1 MREYEVNGELLD
13 ESCDLFE
20 KKKRHGI
27 KTTYTTG
34 DIGYSMRQ
42 FNKRFTGYG
51 NDNNNPSTEEAKAR
65 AAAEKAAEA
74 VGTFASQSPDGG
86 SSIST
91 APAGGATGSDSAG
104 VGAGGGLG
112 EAVELDEYKIPKNI
126 ADMISF
132 FEGTEEEC
140 KDFIANKLKP
150 TAKDRWISPQLV
162 KEMPSGKYSVA
173 YYKDDLITEDVDLD
187 EASNLTPYE
196 KMQLFDRGQRKEN
209 VKACGDDKLRAYRRI
224 CQHYNFNNALKQIE
238 DEMRARHILPQQQA
252 SGSTS
257 WAAGAGNTVNTTPQR
272 PIQEVID
279 EIFDKMNISYNGD
292 IYAYLY
298 NTEFR
303 DRFGR
308 HAAGTLSGDK
318 MQTIENT
325 LQLDGRIKLLFCILL
340 MALTDNDDM
349 KILQL
354 RSYFRTNLGIPGTKI
369 KEKLTAA
376 LQSPAIVEALNDYIK
391 YCDQQV
397 DATESLTEADLREAK
412 RYVRRYY
419 IRPWDIFCSNKAE
432 ILKALVDN
440 QNENCSIYTLNN
452 LGDEK
457 DVTKLTNKD
466 IIYYY
471 DDGILYDKNHVK
483 VMDYD
488 LYIKHEENRDSIK
501 PSQVS
506 DTTFA
511 DVYDDRITTATEL
524 EEGIFDRNPVC
535 SLDELRDKLLDGLYI
550 VVGMDQNDADTE
562 VSFSDDGRYSHT
574 DYEASYEDGVGF
586 TVQGWLVSDDG
597 AEEEGERTDFDTF
610 EELVD
615 WLNGKNF
622 DECYVTLSQSRAVK
636 ENNPLTLDFP
646 DIDAKG
652 DVLHEGKD
660 DTQVCCI
667 CGEEFKGYGN
677 NPEPY
682 MSAENGERC
691 CDACNA
697 HFVIQARLDQ
707 MAAERNNAK
716 ED

>member
-34 DIGYSMRQ
+34 DIGYSIRQ
-42 FNKRFTGYG
+42 FNKQLTGYG

-91 APAGGATGSDSAG
+91 APAGGATGGDSAG
-104 VGAGGGLG
+104 ASAGGGLG
-112 EAVELDEYKIPKNI
+112 EAVELDE
-126 ADMISF
+126 A
-132 FEGTEEEC
+132 G
-140 KDFIANKLKP
+140 
-150 TAKDRWISPQLV
+150 
-162 KEMPSGKYSVA
+162 
-173 YYKDDLITEDVDLD
+173 
-187 EASNLTPYE
+187 NLTPYE
-196 KMQLFDRGQRKEN
+196 KMKLFDQGQRKEN
-209 VKACGDDKLRAYRRI
+209 VKACGDDKLRTYRRI
-224 CQHYNFNNALKQIE
+224 CQSYNFNNALKQIE
-238 DEMRARHILPQQQA
+238 DEMRARRILPQQQT

-257 WAAGAGNTVNTTPQR
+257 YTMSQQTA
-272 PIQEVID
+272 QEVID

-298 NTEFR
+298 NTDFR
-303 DRFGR
+303 DKFGR
-308 HAAGTLSGDK
+308 HAVGALNGDK
-318 MQTIENT
+318 MQTIETT
-325 LQLDGRIKLLFCILL
+325 LNLAERIKLLFCILL

-354 RSYFRTNLGIPGTKI
+354 RSYFKNNLGIPGTKV

-397 DATESLTEADLREAK
+397 NATESLTEADLREAK

-511 DVYDDRITTATEL
+511 NVYDDRITTATEL
-524 EEGIFDRNPVC
+524 EEDAFSKNPVC

-550 VVGMDQNDADTE
+550 VIGMDQKDADTE
-562 VSFSDDGRYSHT
+562 VNFSDNSRYSHT
-574 DYEASYEDGVGF
+574 NYEASYEDGVGF

-615 WLNGKNF
+615 WINGKTF

-652 DVLHEGKD
+652 DVLHEGKE

-697 HFVIQARLDQ
+697 HFVIQARLNQ